1 VRLIPQSGRPLVL
14 VASLAGCFLIA
25 PVVARAADPTPS
37 ASAMKP
43 YVEAIPG
50 TEIKF
55 EMLAIPAGTYTI
67 GSPDS
72 EEKRAK
78 DEGPRHEVAIA
89 PFWMGK
95 YEVTWDEYDQ
105 FAFSMDIK
113 KKKREGVDLAKH
125 PATEKASDAVTRPTP
140 PYADETF
147 GYGRK
152 GQPVICVTHHS
163 AMEYCRWLSAK
174 TGKLY
179 RLPNEAE
186 WEYACRAGTK
196 TAYSFGDDPSL
207 AGEYA
212 WYVENAEKPQPIGK
226 KKPNPWGLYD
236 MHGNVSEWCLDLY
249 KPGIY
254 STFTQGQIV
263 EGPVVLPIAA
273 EYPYV
278 ARGGNWDEDVD
289 RLRSAARLKS
299 DLEWSIQDPQRP
311 QSIWWHTDA
320 TFVGFRLVRP
330 LEEQDN
336 LKGVKSLVVKGK
348 NSTR

>member
-1 VRLIPQSGRPLVL
+1 
-14 VASLAGCFLIA
+14 
-25 PVVARAADPTPS
+25 
-37 ASAMKP
+37 MKP
-43 YVEAIPG
+43 YVESVPG
-50 TEIKF
+50 SDVKF
-55 EMLAIPAGTYTI
+55 EMLPIPGGSFTM
-67 GSPDS
+67 GSPGS
-72 EEKRAK
+72 EEKRSE
-78 DEGPRHEVAIA
+78 DEGPQHSVTIA

-95 YEVTWDEYDQ
+95 FEVTWDEYDQ
-105 FAFSMDIK
+105 FAFQMDLK
-113 KKKREGVDLAKH
+113 KKKRENVDLASQ
-125 PATEKASDAVTRPTP
+125 PEGEKAADAVTRPTP

-152 GQPVICVTHHS
+152 GQPVICITHHS
-163 AMEYCRWLSAK
+163 AMEYTRWLSAK
-174 TGKLY
+174 TGKTY
-179 RLPNEAE
+179 RLPTEAE

-196 TAYSFGDDPSL
+196 TTYSFGDDPEKI
-207 AGEYA
+207 GDYA

-236 MHGNVSEWCLDLY
+236 MHGNVSEWCLDRFVAD
-249 KPGIY
+249 IY
-254 STFTQGQIV
+254 STFSKTPGAK
-263 EGPVVLPIAA
+263 GPVVLPTAD

-278 ARGGNWDEDVD
+278 ARGGSWDDDPD
-289 RLRSAARLKS
+289 RLRSAARLS
-299 DLEWSIQDPQRP
+299 SNLEWSVQDPQRP